1 MDNAPKT
8 AKVLLV
14 EDNKI
19 NLEVALEILE
29 PLALD
34 IDTASDGKKAIE
46 KITQNSYE
54 FVFMDY
60 LMPVLDGAE
69 ATKAI
74 RQAGIDE
81 NILPIVALTAGNED
95 IELLLSCG
103 MNDVLIKPLSLEKAK
118 AMLQKYLPS
127 KAADFEESCSTVS
140 TEKESE
146 DSLPEIPGIDTS
158 LAMEHC
164 SSASMVHKM
173 WHDFAS
179 IAEYKTEEISA
190 LLRNSNINNF
200 RIEVHALKSSANLIG
215 AVSLSKKFESLEAM
229 AKANDVAEL
238 QKATPLVLVD
248 YLSLK
253 KMILAV
259 LNDAPKEQIEVP
271 TNSIEALLDQLIGA
285 ANDMFLDGVDESLA
299 ELERCILPPEV
310 SSDFEKLKYYVFE
323 VNLTEAVKIAET
335 LKEKL

>member
-1 MDNAPKT
+1 MDLTPKT

-29 PLALD
+29 PLSLD

-46 KITQNSYE
+46 KIKQNFYD

-69 ATKAI
+69 ATKEI
-74 RQAGIDE
+74 RKLGISQST
-81 NILPIVALTAGNED
+81 LPIIALTAGNED
-95 IELLLSCG
+95 IKLLLSCG
-103 MNDVLIKPLSLEKAK
+103 MNDVIIKPLSLEKAK
-118 AMLQKYLPS
+118 AMLQKYIPE
-127 KAADFEESCSTVS
+127 KTADFEEACSEYAS
-140 TEKESE
+140 DNADS
-146 DSLPEIPGIDTS
+146 DSLPDIPGIDTA
-158 LAMEHC
+158 LALEHC

-173 WHDFAS
+173 WHDFAA

-190 LLRNSNINNF
+190 LLRNSNITNF

-215 AVSLSKKFESLEAM
+215 AVSLSKKFEALEAL
-229 AKANDVAEL
+229 AKANNIAEL
-238 QKATPLVLVD
+238 QKTTPLVLVD
-248 YLSLK
+248 YLGLK

-259 LNDAPKEQIEVP
+259 LNDAPKPQMEVP
-271 TNSIEALLDQLIGA
+271 VNSIKSLLDRLIAA
-285 ANDMFLDGVDESLA
+285 ANDIFLDGVDESLA
-299 ELERCILPPEV
+299 ELERCILPPEI

-323 VNLTEAVKIAET
+323 VNLTEAAKTAEA
-335 LKEKL
+335 LKERL